1 MYSPLIVDRAL
12 HALKSTGRAIKPRT
26 IDESLTVSAKLAR
39 LVKPDGMWERA
50 LTSDEAQFI
59 RSEAALSK
67 LDFRYWATRYG
78 NIERDASTGG
88 GVGPMEF
95 WTSQERALE
104 LISRREE
111 DIHEEYTKHGFSDG
125 ILSVWHKSRQLG
137 ATAIMRLISAHRMTL
152 HKNIRC
158 ITASLDNPKIHDLYV
173 RDKVILDNLPVFLK
187 PQIEFDVKDA
197 HIGLEILKSRLV
209 YQQANQEA
217 GIGTGGQFDIGHMT
231 EVALWQNAW
240 RLKFD
245 FFPAIPQS
253 PTTFL
258 GMESTANGRGDFWHE
273 HTENIRL
280 KRHGFEHWLYIFT
293 PWYIESKKYR
303 RNPVTDWSP
312 SKVALDH
319 AALVERTSP
328 EYTGKTVKLSKD
340 QLFWWETEYE
350 QARRDGTLPM
360 YLSNYA
366 ATPEQSFQHS
376 SGSALP
382 LETLEWMRTTAN
394 MKGMPYEVSNIR
406 IRA

>member
-1 MYSPLIVDRAL
+1 MYSPVVVEKSLYHIRKSGLIIKHRSVDECRSICQRLAAL
-12 HALKSTGRAIKPRT
+12 LKPEGGLERP
-26 IDESLTVSAKLAR
+26 LT
-39 LVKPDGMWERA
+39 
-50 LTSDEAQFI
+50 TDEAVFI
-59 RSEAALSK
+59 RSETAICK

-78 NIERDASTGG
+78 NIERDASMGT

-104 LISRREE
+104 LISKREE
-111 DIHEEYTKHGFSDG
+111 EIHGEYEKHGFSDG

-152 HKNIRC
+152 YRNIRC

-173 RDKVILDNLPVFLK
+173 RDKVILDNLPFFLK
-187 PQIEFDVKDA
+187 PSIEFDVKDS
-197 HIGLEILKSRLV
+197 HIGLQGLKSRLV

-273 HTENIRL
+273 HTENIRQ

-293 PWYIESKKYR
+293 PWYIEAKKYR
-303 RNPVTDWSP
+303 RLAP
-312 SKVALDH
+312 SGWHPNKVSVEH
-319 AALVERTSP
+319 SALVERTSA
-328 EYTGKTVKLSKD
+328 EFTGYTVRLSKD

-360 YLSNYA
+360 FLTNYC
-366 ATPEQSFQHS
+366 ATPDQSFQHS

-382 LETLEWMRTTAN
+382 LETLEWMRSTAK
-394 MKGMPYEVSNIR
+394 MGMPYEVAGIAV
-406 IRA
+406 RA